1 MSMSAEVDQD
11 ARKLVKSLYAAME
24 GKPMQWQMVTGLS
37 SKQAAVD
44 YAVENVWLLVE
55 DGRSVCLTEEGCG
68 ASPNQL
74 RPANIRP
81 QTSAICPGRGG
92 PILGLRC
99 NGEACEGR
107 RVGPTF
113 VQGALRAYGRSA

>member
-1 MSMSAEVDQD
+1 MSTEVDQD
-11 ARKLVKSLYAAME
+11 ARKFVEALYKATE
-24 GKPMQWQMVTGLS
+24 GKPLQWRMVIGLS

-44 YAVENVWLLVE
+44 YAVEKGWLLVK
-55 DGRSVCLTEEGCG
+55 DGRSMCLTEGRCG
-68 ASPNQL
+68 AATL
-74 RPANIRP
+74 IRPANIRP